1 MVSALIAAPAYASD
15 PLPDQAH
22 GLEAPPGTTTE
33 DVALFVPRV
42 LVMAPRLALTL
53 VFFPVE
59 QGLRVFSR
67 RVRSTNG
74 ATPAAD
80 DDVRTVAVLPHL
92 SYVSGFGPTLGVAG
106 RYQNLGGSDEEAVL
120 TGGVGGVY
128 AQFAEAAFH
137 ADRTAGSR
145 LWLESRTRYEIKP
158 QQIFQ
163 GIGDGA
169 APESRFREERL
180 LAVGRAGVTLG
191 ERGRLVRIGGSL
203 VFERSSFGPKDD
215 GYSSA
220 PSIEAAYDTHRLVGF
235 ERGVRTVEAQANLMV
250 DTRDEVAATSRG
262 ISAEAFV
269 GAVPVL
275 QGYGY
280 AHVGA
285 DVTGTVDL
293 YKGNRLLV
301 LRGAFE
307 GVHGPQGDVPFSRL
321 ARLGGPDSLRGYR
334 IDRYRDRDSAL
345 LSVEYRYP
353 IHDIVAGALFVDAG
367 HVAPDPASLTAVDR
381 WRAGGGIGL
390 RIRTKDAFL
399 ASLDLA
405 YGDGVQLFFTVFPFE
420 SRAQWNKP

>member
-1 MVSALIAAPAYASD
+1 
-15 PLPDQAH
+15 
-22 GLEAPPGTTTE
+22 
-33 DVALFVPRV
+33 
-42 LVMAPRLALTL
+42 
-53 VFFPVE
+53 
-59 QGLRVFSR
+59 
-67 RVRSTNG
+67 
-74 ATPAAD
+74 
-80 DDVRTVAVLPHL
+80 
-92 SYVSGFGPTLGVAG
+92 
-106 RYQNLGGSDEEAVL
+106 
-120 TGGVGGVY
+120 
-128 AQFAEAAFH
+128 
-137 ADRTAGSR
+137 
-145 LWLESRTRYEIKP
+145 
-158 QQIFQ
+158 
-163 GIGDGA
+163 
-169 APESRFREERL
+169 
-180 LAVGRAGVTLG
+180 VGRAGVTVG
-191 ERGRLVRIGGSL
+191 EKGRLVRIGGSL

-235 ERGVRTVEAQANLMV
+235 ERGVRTVEAQANLVV

-262 ISAEAFV
+262 IRAAAFV

-285 DVTGTVDL
+285 DVTGTIDL
-293 YKGNRLLV
+293 YKGNRVLV

-307 GVHGPQGDVPFSRL
+307 GVHGPQGDVPFARL
-321 ARLGGPDSLRGYR
+321 ARLGGPDSLRGHR

-345 LSVEYRYP
+345 LSAEYRYP

-381 WRAGGGIGL
+381 WRAGAGIGL

-420 SRAQWNKP
+420 SRSTRSRIRRGSRTASAYGRSRSTRRCADPTAADRHARRSSSRMPRSAAPTPGSSSRTPPAGASSSSSIPSALSSCRRRRA

>member
-1 MVSALIAAPAYASD
+1 MVSASIAAPAYASD

-53 VFFPVE
+53 VFFPLE

-67 RVRSTNG
+67 RVQSTNG
-74 ATPAAD
+74 ATPAVD

-106 RYQNLGGSDEEAVL
+106 RYQNLGGSDEEAAL
-120 TGGVGGVY
+120 TAGVGGVY

-145 LWLESRTRYEIKP
+145 LWIESRTRYEIKP

-180 LAVGRAGVTLG
+180 LAVGRAGVTVG
-191 ERGRLVRIGGSL
+191 EKGRLVRIGGSL

-220 PSIEAAYDTHRLVGF
+220 PSIEAAYDAHSLVGF
-235 ERGVRTVEAQANLMV
+235 ERGVRTVEAQANLVV

-262 ISAEAFV
+262 ISAQAFV
-269 GAVPVL
+269 GVVPVL
-275 QGYGY
+275 QSYGY

-293 YKGNRLLV
+293 YKGNRVLV
-301 LRGAFE
+301 LRAAFE
-307 GVHGPQGDVPFSRL
+307 GVHGPQGEVPFSRL

-345 LSVEYRYP
+345 LSAEYRYP

-381 WRAGGGIGL
+381 WRAGVGIGL